1 MKAQEA
7 SRTGLI
13 DLKIY
18 PAFIEGRI
26 AVKLKILMCGGWD
39 AFWRC

>member
-1 MKAQEA
+1 MKAQE
-7 SRTGLI
+7 SSQTGLTG
-13 DLKIY
+13 LKIY

-26 AVKLKILMCGGWD
+26 AVKLKTLMCGGWD